1 MFFQIRFGQH
11 TDLIVVFGKQHSG
24 HGCFP
29 ENRAHSKSPIR
40 VKVPR
45 SGRKICRRSAL
56 TTNIGSIASILENNS
71 TLFGSSIRRILV
83 NRGGDLGKYGN
94 RHSGGFLMQLS
105 SAIRAALIALT
116 VAGAG
121 LATAYAD
128 SGSIRFNVIKA
139 GFVVGG
145 SGGSGA
151 LLFHGRSYPLAIGGV
166 SYGFTFGASAT
177 DFVGTVSNI
186 RSPSD
191 VNGVYAAAGAGAAVG
206 PGAGGIVLTNQNGA
220 VLTLAG
226 RQTGLI
232 VAADLNGL
240 VITLR

>member
-1 MFFQIRFGQH
+1 LPLRF
-11 TDLIVVFGKQHSG
+11 
-24 HGCFP
+24 
-29 ENRAHSKSPIR
+29 
-40 VKVPR
+40 
-45 SGRKICRRSAL
+45 
-56 TTNIGSIASILENNS
+56 IASWSLGVATSANVANVIK
-71 TLFGSSIRRILV
+71 
-83 NRGGDLGKYGN
+83 GD
-94 RHSGGFLMQLS
+94 FLMQLS
-105 SAIRAALIALT
+105 SVIRAALIALT
-116 VAGAG
+116 LTGAG
-121 LATAYAD
+121 LMAAYAD

-145 SGGSGA
+145 SGGNGT
-151 LLFHGRSYPLAIGGV
+151 LVFQGRSYPLSIGGV

-186 RSPSD
+186 RRPTD
-191 VNGVYAAAGAGAAVG
+191 VNGVYGAAGAGVAVG